1 MDYVCTF
8 GVNYKLMKFISFSC
22 FTLLI
27 LSVLACN
34 QNNEARNSKNAALK
48 IKPDRFNVAFLITN
62 GTYNTELTAS
72 FDVFQNS
79 QSSKNIKSMNV
90 FTVANTLDPITT
102 FEGLSI
108 LPDFDYTKKNLPEI
122 DILVIPGAKA
132 HTNKNLED
140 VLLLSFVKKVDEK
153 SLYMTSSGNGAFV
166 LAQARLLDTIA
177 STSFPD
183 EIGAYQ
189 RMFPNLN
196 IRKNSFFVHDGKYIS
211 SAGGSKSFDA
221 ALYLC
226 ELLYGKEVSQDIAK
240 ALLIEWDVNRIP
252 HFIVRQ

>member
-211 SAGGSKSFDA
+211 SAGGSKSFD
-221 ALYLC
+221 
-226 ELLYGKEVSQDIAK
+226 
-240 ALLIEWDVNRIP
+240 VNCYMEKK
-252 HFIVRQ
+252 